1 MIHWYTYGEL
11 YLNEK
16 KKGSLHIA
24 YLTISIYRNM
34 VNRHSQNLCQ
44 LNPSA
49 KKREESI
56 LKIWHDKDMWGGTC
70 IDSIVATS

>member
-11 YLNEK
+11 YLNEKKKKKK

-34 VNRHSQNLCQ
+34 VTRHSPNLCQ

-56 LKIWHDKDMWGGTC
+56 LKKERRTC